1 MTSVSRV
8 SHFLLAVSLGIV
20 AAGCG
25 SSSMTSSPTGSSPTG
40 ATLQGTVVTGV
51 AAAASGAPHAMSG
64 ASGIRVSVTGT
75 NLSTMT
81 DGSGKF
87 VITGVPSGTVELSL
101 KGQGVDARL
110 TITGLAVGQTLTIT
124 VRASGSNATLDD
136 DDQDEAELRGA
147 IQSIDLATSSL
158 MVAGKKVVVNGSTRI
173 IGRHD
178 AVLTLKDLKVGD
190 TVEVE
195 GAAQADQSVLA
206 RKIKLEDDEDDDEG
220 EVEFTGA
227 IQSINPG
234 AGTLVVAG
242 RNVFTNG
249 QTRIRGDHDKPL
261 TLADLKVGQK
271 VEVKGVAQANGV
283 LAEKIELED
292 GDDDD

>member
-1 MTSVSRV
+1 MITVSRV
-8 SHFLLAVSLGIV
+8 SHFLLAVSLGI
-20 AAGCG
+20 AATGCG
-25 SSSMTSSPTGSSPTG
+25 SSAMTSSPTGSSPAG
-40 ATLQGTVVTGV
+40 ATLQGTVVTG
-51 AAAASGAPHAMSG
+51 ATAAASGVPHAMSG

-75 NLSTMT
+75 NLSSMT
-81 DGSGKF
+81 DGAGKF

-124 VRASGSNATLDD
+124 VRASGSQATL
-136 DDQDEAELRGA
+136 E
-147 IQSIDLATSSL
+147 
-158 MVAGKKVVVNGSTRI
+158 
-173 IGRHD
+173 
-178 AVLTLKDLKVGD
+178 GD
-190 TVEVE
+190 
-195 GAAQADQSVLA
+195 
-206 RKIKLEDDEDDDEG
+206 DDEDDDEG

-271 VEVKGVAQANGV
+271 VEVEGMAQANGV
-283 LAEKIELED
+283 LARKIDLEE

>member
-1 MTSVSRV
+1 MITVSRV
-8 SHFLLAVSLGIV
+8 SHFLLAVSLGI
-20 AAGCG
+20 AATGCG
-25 SSSMTSSPTGSSPTG
+25 SSAMTSSPTGSSPAG
-40 ATLQGTVVTGV
+40 ATLQGTVVTG
-51 AAAASGAPHAMSG
+51 ATAAASGVPHAMSG

-75 NLSTMT
+75 NLSSMT
-81 DGSGKF
+81 DGAGKF

-124 VRASGSNATLDD
+124 VRASGSQATL
-136 DDQDEAELRGA
+136 E
-147 IQSIDLATSSL
+147 
-158 MVAGKKVVVNGSTRI
+158 
-173 IGRHD
+173 
-178 AVLTLKDLKVGD
+178 GD
-190 TVEVE
+190 
-195 GAAQADQSVLA
+195 
-206 RKIKLEDDEDDDEG
+206 DDDEG

-271 VEVKGVAQANGV
+271 VEVEGMAQANGV
-283 LAEKIELED
+283 LARKIDLEE

>member
-1 MTSVSRV
+1 MISVSRL

-25 SSSMTSSPTGSSPTG
+25 SSSMTSSPTGSNPG
-40 ATLQGTVVTGV
+40 ATLQGTVVTGA

-87 VITGVPSGTVELSL
+87 VINGVPSGTVELHL
-101 KGQGVDARL
+101 QGQGVDARL

-147 IQSIDLATSSL
+147 IQAINPGAGTL
-158 MVAGKKVVVNGSTRI
+158 MVAGRNVVTNASTRI

-206 RKIKLEDDEDDDEG
+206 RKVKLEDDEDDDEG
-220 EVEFTGA
+220 EVEFKGA

-249 QTRIRGDHDKPL
+249 QTRIRGDHDRPL
-261 TLADLKVGQK
+261 TLAELKVGQK

-283 LAEKIELED
+283 LAEKIEVED
-292 GDDDD
+292 GDDD